1 MLKKSLSLIAG
12 ALMLASIVSCGKY
25 KKTDSGLEYQ
35 IAKDSSGEDYP
46 EEGGF
51 ITFWFEIQNDKDSTI
66 TTHFKDP
73 NPVGIPTPEVLHTPS
88 IEEGFALLT
97 EGDSAVFLLNAD
109 SLYTNTFHVKMP
121 ENIKTGS
128 MVKMIVRMG
137 KIYSKHFV
145 DSVMAIQR
153 KQEENQMVIEE
164 ESYKKDSVIIQ
175 DYLAKH
181 HLKGQATIGGAYV
194 VKLREN
200 NATDLFI
207 MPGESIEATYVGKL
221 LIEGTEFD
229 KSPAGEF
236 FKFTVG
242 TGQVI
247 KGWDQGFQKLKRGEK
262 ALLLIPSRLAYGNRG
277 AGGAIP
283 PNAPLLF
290 EVEVKK

>member
-1 MLKKSLSLIAG
+1 
-12 ALMLASIVSCGKY
+12 LASITSCSKY

-66 TTHFKDP
+66 DSQFKDP
-73 NPVGIPTPEVLHTPS
+73 NPVGIPTPEVTHTPS

-109 SLYTNTFHVKMP
+109 SLYTNTFRRKTP
-121 ENIKTGS
+121 EHIKAGS

-145 DSVMAIQR
+145 DSVMAVQR
-153 KQEENQMVIEE
+153 RQEENQMVVEE
-164 ESYKKDSVIIQ
+164 ESYKKDSLIIQ

-229 KSPAGEF
+229 KSPKGEY

-247 KGWDQGFQKLKRGEK
+247 KGWDQGFQKMKRGEK
-262 ALLLIPSRLAYGNRG
+262 ALLLIPSRLAYGSRG